1 MQGLLANEP
10 LEILLR
16 HDHWAT
22 ARVLAFCSELPRAV
36 LHQRIDL
43 GPGSLHDTVTHI
55 IGAMLRWADR
65 IDGRPLRPSI
75 ERPDGGTFAV
85 GAAGGMRPAVPSRS
99 VGELSRLLDEAA
111 ADLAGVAARARVRGL
126 GTPFTVAFGD
136 KTYTF
141 SPAAALCHV
150 LTHGTHHRAQCMFML
165 RMAGAPA
172 FAREVPEIGVADWQA
187 ETETAELKPYTPK
200 PHASNI

>member
-1 MQGLLANEP
+1 MPGPLADET
-10 LEILLR
+10 LDILLR

-43 GPGSLHDTVTHI
+43 GKGSLHDTVTHI

-65 IDGRPLRPSI
+65 IDGRALRPSI
-75 ERPDGGTFAV
+75 EQPDGGTFYV
-85 GAAGGMRPAVPSRS
+85 GATGGMKPAVPSRS
-99 VGELSRLLDEAA
+99 VGELSRLLDGAA
-111 ADLAGVAARARVRGL
+111 ADLASVAARARQRGL
-126 GTPFTVAFGD
+126 GTPFTAAFGD

-141 SPAAALCHV
+141 SLGAALSHV
-150 LTHGTHHRAQCMFML
+150 LVHGAHHRAQCMFML

-187 ETETAELKPYTPK
+187 ETETMELQPYTPT
-200 PHASNI
+200 PHASNT